1 MSVSTPPE
9 PRSYDPRSGA
19 PRPAERTSI
28 LRRTDGVPEGSAS
41 PDPADS
47 MPTQALPTDWS
58 GGQPATSVMPT
69 GAGDWSGEQPA
80 TSVMPTGA
88 GDWSGE
94 QPATSVMPTGAD
106 EWADSRPTTVAPA
119 YAPAPSV
126 QTPGAPAQWNEPAT
140 QPAPEPRSERRS
152 RRQPEPESEVLPP
165 NRSLRRRTAALPIG
179 TILLVASVALLG
191 WGVYTF
197 LTSLRVF
204 DIVLG
209 KSDIVNMPAAIAVG
223 AGALLAFF
231 AFVASLVACARARP
245 KTAAIMLLLGSLVLP
260 LASTAAAAYY
270 GGNQLKDQTL
280 AEAQQMKGKVDIS
293 QVTGILDQLK
303 STGVNVP
310 WRDDLLRI
318 LEGADASGA
327 GQSGQNGQGG
337 TGQDGDGA
345 GTTGDGDGQGN
356 DGNNDG
362 GAGNG
367 GYDGGGDGAGDEN
380 GGDAG
385 DGGGDAGNDN
395 GGGDDAGNGD
405 GNG

>member
-28 LRRTDGVPEGSAS
+28 LRRTDGVPAGSAS

-58 GGQPATSVMPT
+58 GG
-69 GAGDWSGEQPA
+69 QPA

-179 TILLVASVALLG
+179 TVLLVASVVLLG

-231 AFVASLVACARARP
+231 AFVAALVACARARP

-260 LASTAAAAYY
+260 LGSTAAAAYF

-280 AEAQQMKGKVDIS
+280 AEAQEMKGKVDIS

-303 STGVNVP
+303 STGISMP

-318 LEGADASGA
+318 LQGGGDGSSQG
-327 GQSGQNGQGG
+327 GQNGQGG
-337 TGQDGDGA
+337 TGRDGDGS
-345 GTTGDGDGQGN
+345 GTTGDGGYGDGSDTGGSGGGYGGGN
-356 DGNNDG
+356 DGGDGVGNDG
-362 GAGNG
+362 S
-367 GYDGGGDGAGDEN
+367 GDGAGNE
-380 GGDAG
+380 G
-385 DGGGDAGNDN
+385 N
-395 GGGDDAGNGD
+395 GGGSGDGAGSGD

>member
-179 TILLVASVALLG
+179 TVLLVASVVLLG

-231 AFVASLVACARARP
+231 AFVAALVACARARP

-260 LASTAAAAYY
+260 LGSTAAAAYF
-270 GGNQLKDQTL
+270 GGTQLKDQTL

-293 QVTGILDQLK
+293 QVTGILDQFK
-303 STGVNVP
+303 SMGVNVP

-318 LEGADASGA
+318 LQGADGTGI
-327 GQSGQNGQGG
+327 GQGGQGGQGG
-337 TGQDGDGA
+337 TGQDGS
-345 GTTGDGDGQGN
+345 GTTGDGDG
-356 DGNNDG
+356 GNNDG
-362 GAGNG
+362 GAGSG
-367 GYDGGGDGAGDEN
+367 GYDGGGNGAGNDN

-385 DGGGDAGNDN
+385 DGDGAGNNDS
-395 GGGDDAGNGD
+395 GGNAGDGDGGD

>member
-1 MSVSTPPE
+1 
-9 PRSYDPRSGA
+9 
-19 PRPAERTSI
+19 
-28 LRRTDGVPEGSAS
+28 
-41 PDPADS
+41 

-58 GGQPATSVMPT
+58 GG
-69 GAGDWSGEQPA
+69 
-80 TSVMPTGA
+80 
-88 GDWSGE
+88 

-179 TILLVASVALLG
+179 TVLLVASVVLLG

-231 AFVASLVACARARP
+231 AFVAALVACARARP

-260 LASTAAAAYY
+260 LGSTAAAAYF
-270 GGNQLKDQTL
+270 GGTQLKDQTL

-293 QVTGILDQLK
+293 QVTGILDQFK
-303 STGVNVP
+303 SMGVNVP

-318 LEGADASGA
+318 LQGADGTGI
-327 GQSGQNGQGG
+327 GQGGQGGQGGQNGQNGQGG
-337 TGQDGDGA
+337 TGQDGS
-345 GTTGDGDGQGN
+345 GTTGDGDG
-356 DGNNDG
+356 GNNDG
-362 GAGNG
+362 GAGSG
-367 GYDGGGDGAGDEN
+367 GYDGGGNGAGNDN

-385 DGGGDAGNDN
+385 DGDGAGVGNNDSGGNAGD
-395 GGGDDAGNGD
+395 GDGGD

>member
-9 PRSYDPRSGA
+9 PRSHDPRRDA

-28 LRRTDGVPEGSAS
+28 LRRTDGLPEEPAS

-47 MPTQALPTDWS
+47 MPTQALPTDWAD
-58 GGQPATSVMPT
+58 GQPTTSVMPT
-69 GAGDWSGEQPA
+69 GAGGWSDG
-80 TSVMPTGA
+80 
-88 GDWSGE
+88 

-126 QTPGAPAQWNEPAT
+126 QTPGAPAQWNEPAAE
-140 QPAPEPRSERRS
+140 PAPQPQPQPRSERRS
-152 RRQPEPESEVLPP
+152 RRSEPESEVLPP

-337 TGQDGDGA
+337 TGQNGDGA
-345 GTTGDGDGQGN
+345 GTTGDSDGQGN

-380 GGDAG
+380 GGGAGDGG

>member
-58 GGQPATSVMPT
+58 GG
-69 GAGDWSGEQPA
+69 
-80 TSVMPTGA
+80 
-88 GDWSGE
+88 

-179 TILLVASVALLG
+179 TVLLVASVVLLG

-231 AFVASLVACARARP
+231 AFVAALVACARARP

-260 LASTAAAAYY
+260 LGSTAAAAYF

-280 AEAQQMKGKVDIS
+280 AEAQEMKGKVDIS

-395 GGGDDAGNGD
+395 GGGDEAGNGD

>member
-1 MSVSTPPE
+1 MPASTPPE

-28 LRRTDGVPEGSAS
+28 MHTDRFPEEPVS

-47 MPTQALPTDWS
+47 MPTQSLPTDWA

-69 GAGDWSGEQPA
+69 GADGWA
-80 TSVMPTGA
+80 N
-88 GDWSGE
+88 E

-106 EWADSRPTTVAPA
+106 EWAGGRPAAAAPP
-119 YAPAPSV
+119 YAPEPLV
-126 QTPGAPAQWNEPAT
+126 QTPGAPAQWDEPAA
-140 QPAPEPRSERRS
+140 QPAPQPQPAAPWSARRS
-152 RRQPEPESEVLPP
+152 QPQPEPEPEVLPP

-179 TILLVASVALLG
+179 TVLLVASVVLLG

-209 KSDIVNMPAAIAVG
+209 KSDIVNVPAAAAIGV
-223 AGALLAFF
+223 GALLAFF

-260 LASTAAAAYY
+260 LGSTAAAAYF

-280 AEAQQMKGKVDIS
+280 AEAQEMKGKVDIS

-303 STGVNVP
+303 STGISMP

-318 LEGADASGA
+318 LQGGGDGSSQG
-327 GQSGQNGQGG
+327 GQNGQNGQGG
-337 TGQDGDGA
+337 TGRDGDGS
-345 GTTGDGDGQGN
+345 GTTGDGGYGDGSDTGGSGGGYGGGN
-356 DGNNDG
+356 DGGDGVGNDG
-362 GAGNG
+362 S
-367 GYDGGGDGAGDEN
+367 GDGAGNE
-380 GGDAG
+380 G
-385 DGGGDAGNDN
+385 N
-395 GGGDDAGNGD
+395 GGGSGDGAGSGD

>member
-69 GAGDWSGEQPA
+69 GAGDWSG
-80 TSVMPTGA
+80 G
-88 GDWSGE
+88 

-179 TILLVASVALLG
+179 TVLLVASVALLG

-260 LASTAAAAYY
+260 LGSTAAAAYF

>member
-9 PRSYDPRSGA
+9 PRSHDPRRDA

-28 LRRTDGVPEGSAS
+28 LRRTDGLPEEPAS

-47 MPTQALPTDWS
+47 MPTQALPTDWAD
-58 GGQPATSVMPT
+58 GQPTTSVMPT
-69 GAGDWSGEQPA
+69 GAGGWSDG
-80 TSVMPTGA
+80 
-88 GDWSGE
+88 

-106 EWADSRPTTVAPA
+106 EWADSQPTTVAPA

-126 QTPGAPAQWNEPAT
+126 QTPGAPAQWNEPAAE
-140 QPAPEPRSERRS
+140 PAPQPQPQPRSERRS
-152 RRQPEPESEVLPP
+152 RRSEPESEVLPP

-318 LEGADASGA
+318 LQGGGDGSSQG
-327 GQSGQNGQGG
+327 GQNGQNGQGG
-337 TGQDGDGA
+337 TGRDGDGS
-345 GTTGDGDGQGN
+345 GTTGDGGYGDGSDTGGSGGGYGGGN
-356 DGNNDG
+356 DGGDGVGNDGSGG
-362 GAGNG
+362 GAGNEGNG
-367 GYDGGGDGAGDEN
+367 GGSGDGAGS
-380 GGDAG
+380 
-385 DGGGDAGNDN
+385 
-395 GGGDDAGNGD
+395 GD

>member
-28 LRRTDGVPEGSAS
+28 LRRTDGVPAGSAS

-69 GAGDWSGEQPA
+69 GAGDWSG
-80 TSVMPTGA
+80 G
-88 GDWSGE
+88 

-179 TILLVASVALLG
+179 TVLLVASVVLLG

-231 AFVASLVACARARP
+231 AFVAALVACARARP

-260 LASTAAAAYY
+260 LGSTAAAAYF
-270 GGNQLKDQTL
+270 GGTQLKDQTL

-303 STGVNVP
+303 SMGVNVP

-318 LEGADASGA
+318 LQGANGTGI
-327 GQSGQNGQGG
+327 GQDGQNGQNGQGG
-337 TGQDGDGA
+337 TGQDGS
-345 GTTGDGDGQGN
+345 GTTGDGDG
-356 DGNNDG
+356 GNNDG
-362 GAGNG
+362 GAGSG
-367 GYDGGGDGAGDEN
+367 GYDGGGNGAGNDN

-385 DGGGDAGNDN
+385 DGDGVGNNDSGGNAGD
-395 GGGDDAGNGD
+395 GDGGD

>member
-9 PRSYDPRSGA
+9 PRSHDPRRDA

-28 LRRTDGVPEGSAS
+28 LRRTDGLPEEPAS

-47 MPTQALPTDWS
+47 MPTQALPTDWAD
-58 GGQPATSVMPT
+58 GQPTTSVMPT
-69 GAGDWSGEQPA
+69 GAGGWSDG
-80 TSVMPTGA
+80 
-88 GDWSGE
+88 

-126 QTPGAPAQWNEPAT
+126 QTPGAPAQWNEPAAE
-140 QPAPEPRSERRS
+140 PAPQPQPQPRSERRS
-152 RRQPEPESEVLPP
+152 RRSEPESEVLPP

-260 LASTAAAAYY
+260 LGSTAAAAYF

-280 AEAQQMKGKVDIS
+280 AEAQEMKGKVDIS

-303 STGVNVP
+303 STGISMP

-318 LEGADASGA
+318 LQGGGDGSSQG
-327 GQSGQNGQGG
+327 GQNGQNGQGG
-337 TGQDGDGA
+337 TGRDGDGS
-345 GTTGDGDGQGN
+345 GTTGDGGYGDGSDTGGSGGGYGGGN
-356 DGNNDG
+356 DGGDGVGNDG
-362 GAGNG
+362 S
-367 GYDGGGDGAGDEN
+367 GDGAGNE
-380 GGDAG
+380 G
-385 DGGGDAGNDN
+385 N
-395 GGGDDAGNGD
+395 GGGSGDGAGSGD

>member
-179 TILLVASVALLG
+179 TVLLVASVVLLG

-231 AFVASLVACARARP
+231 AFVAALVACARARP

-260 LASTAAAAYY
+260 LGSTAAAAYF
-270 GGNQLKDQTL
+270 GGTQLKDQTL

-303 STGVNVP
+303 SMGVNVP

-318 LEGADASGA
+318 LQGADGTGI
-327 GQSGQNGQGG
+327 GQGGQGGQGG
-337 TGQDGDGA
+337 TGQDGS
-345 GTTGDGDGQGN
+345 GTTGDGDG
-356 DGNNDG
+356 GNNDG
-362 GAGNG
+362 GAGSG
-367 GYDGGGDGAGDEN
+367 GYDGGGNGAGNDN

-385 DGGGDAGNDN
+385 DGDGAGVGNNDSGGDAGD
-395 GGGDDAGNGD
+395 GDGGD

>member
-9 PRSYDPRSGA
+9 PRSHDPRRDA

-28 LRRTDGVPEGSAS
+28 LRRTDGLPEEPAS

-47 MPTQALPTDWS
+47 MPTQALPTGWAD
-58 GGQPATSVMPT
+58 GQPTTSVMPT
-69 GAGDWSGEQPA
+69 GAGGWSDG
-80 TSVMPTGA
+80 
-88 GDWSGE
+88 

-106 EWADSRPTTVAPA
+106 EWADSQPTTVAPA

-126 QTPGAPAQWNEPAT
+126 QTPGAPAQWNEPAAE
-140 QPAPEPRSERRS
+140 PAPQPQPQPRSERRS
-152 RRQPEPESEVLPP
+152 RRSEPESEVLPP

-260 LASTAAAAYY
+260 LGSTAAAAYF

-280 AEAQQMKGKVDIS
+280 AEAQEMKGKVDIS

-303 STGVNVP
+303 STGISMP

-318 LEGADASGA
+318 LQGGGDGSSQG
-327 GQSGQNGQGG
+327 GQNGQNGQGG
-337 TGQDGDGA
+337 TGRDGDGS
-345 GTTGDGDGQGN
+345 GTTGDGGYGDGSDTGGSGGGYGGGN
-356 DGNNDG
+356 DGGDGVGNDG
-362 GAGNG
+362 S
-367 GYDGGGDGAGDEN
+367 GDGAGNE
-380 GGDAG
+380 G
-385 DGGGDAGNDN
+385 N
-395 GGGDDAGNGD
+395 GGGSGDGAGSGD